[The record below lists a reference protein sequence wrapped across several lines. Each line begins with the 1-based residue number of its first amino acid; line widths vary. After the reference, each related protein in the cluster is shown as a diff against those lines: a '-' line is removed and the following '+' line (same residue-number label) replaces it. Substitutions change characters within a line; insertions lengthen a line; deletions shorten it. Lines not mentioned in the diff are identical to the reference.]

1 MALTLTLLLALLPVP
16 LSIYRVQHGAV
27 PQFTHPPKLHIQI
40 SGHPGPLELGRD
52 LLLIELDTES
62 LGTAPCARVMPR
74 PQRLACLRF
83 YCPAPSWLFQPCLCC
98 LAVPFALGLP
108 AGACVCFA

>member
-16 LSIYRVQHGAV
+16 LSIYRMQHGAV

-52 LLLIELDTES
+52 
-62 LGTAPCARVMPR
+62 
-74 PQRLACLRF
+74 
-83 YCPAPSWLFQPCLCC
+83 
-98 LAVPFALGLP
+98 
-108 AGACVCFA
+108 CVAD